1 MRHCFTECT
10 TKLMCSIRD
19 TRPLGKLAVLCSFR
33 RVPGRVH
40 KNHIPDISN
49 MVYKRLV
56 CRIVGNNI
64 KSIMQEEKA
73 TEVNPFG
80 YFKPAEEMLPLIQI
94 VRDAYHGLHG
104 VLLSLPASRQRAVAI
119 TELETSAMWAIK
131 GLVLNDAGSTQPE
144 ESGVTGD

>member
-1 MRHCFTECT
+1 
-10 TKLMCSIRD
+10 
-19 TRPLGKLAVLCSFR
+19 
-33 RVPGRVH
+33 
-40 KNHIPDISN
+40 
-49 MVYKRLV
+49 
-56 CRIVGNNI
+56 
-64 KSIMQEEKA
+64 MQEEKA

-80 YFKPAEEMLPLIQI
+80 YFKPAEELLPLIQT